1 MEERESAR
9 LQAARAAVHP
19 AWRLRSLTGVIN
31 PLRDESGFSL
41 IEIAVVL
48 VILGLLFGFSVPS
61 FRAYRQSQM
70 LEAASQNLVGQ
81 LRLGRQK
88 AIGMQHEQRL
98 TFSVGANRYT
108 VDDLATGQT
117 SGPFGFP
124 NGIVL
129 EDASIVVAGV
139 TGETIVALT
148 DGRFSGSGEFVLR
161 DSKGSRDTVSVQ
173 ASGLALSR

>member
-1 MEERESAR
+1 MIKS
-9 LQAARAAVHP
+9 
-19 AWRLRSLTGVIN
+19 LRHA
-31 PLRDESGFSL
+31 SGFSL

-98 TFSVGANRYT
+98 TFSVGTNRYT
-108 VDDLATGQT
+108 VKDLATGQT
-117 SGPFGFP
+117 CGPFAFP

-129 EDASIVVAGV
+129 EDASIVVGGV

-161 DSKGSRDTVSVQ
+161 DPKGARDTISVQ

>member
-1 MEERESAR
+1 M
-9 LQAARAAVHP
+9 HP
-19 AWRLRSLTGVIN
+19 ARRLRSLTGVIN
-31 PLRDESGFSL
+31 RLRHASGYTL

-70 LEAASQNLVGQ
+70 LEAARDNLVGQ

-88 AIGMQHEQRL
+88 AIGMQHEQKL
-98 TFSVGANRYT
+98 TFSTGANNFT
-108 VDDLATGQT
+108 VEDLATGQAL
-117 SGPFGFP
+117 PFTFP

-129 EDASIVVAGV
+129 EDASIVVAGA
-139 TGETIVALT
+139 TGATITALT

-161 DSKGSRDTVSVQ
+161 DSKGVRDTVSVQ

>member
-1 MEERESAR
+1 MTKS
-9 LQAARAAVHP
+9 
-19 AWRLRSLTGVIN
+19 LRHA
-31 PLRDESGFSL
+31 SGFSL

-61 FRAYRQSQM
+61 FRAYRQSHM
-70 LEAASQNLVGQ
+70 LEAASQDLVGQ

-98 TFSVGANRYT
+98 TSSVGTNQYT
-108 VDDLATGQT
+108 VEDLTTGQAF
-117 SGPFGFP
+117 GPFAFP

-129 EDASIVVAGV
+129 EHASIVVAGAA
-139 TGETIVALT
+139 GSTITALT
-148 DGRFSGSGEFVLR
+148 DGRYSGSGEFVLR
-161 DSKGSRDTVSVQ
+161 DSKGVRDTVSVQ

>member
-1 MEERESAR
+1 MHAR
-9 LQAARAAVHP
+9 GTHAAR
-19 AWRLRSLTGVIN
+19 RLRWLKSVIK
-31 PLRDESGFSL
+31 PLRDAHGYSL

-48 VILGLLFGFSVPS
+48 VILGLLFGFSIPS

-70 LEAASQNLVGQ
+70 LEAASENLVGQ
-81 LRLGRQK
+81 LRIGRQK
-88 AIGMQHEQRL
+88 AISMQHEQRL
-98 TFSVGANRYT
+98 TFSVGTNRYA
-108 VDDLATGQT
+108 VEDLATGQ
-117 SGPFGFP
+117 SFGPFTFP

-139 TGETIVALT
+139 TGATITALT

-161 DSKGSRDTVSVQ
+161 DSKGVRDTVSVQ